1 MPKFVNHL
9 RRQQMKP
16 STKRRIVDI
25 TINNILIG
33 GIITA
38 EPAWWAWPAVAA
50 LAMWNF
56 YDGVTRCDL
65 WRDN

>member
-38 EPAWWAWPAVAA
+38 EPAW
-50 LAMWNF
+50 
-56 YDGVTRCDL
+56 
-65 WRDN
+65 